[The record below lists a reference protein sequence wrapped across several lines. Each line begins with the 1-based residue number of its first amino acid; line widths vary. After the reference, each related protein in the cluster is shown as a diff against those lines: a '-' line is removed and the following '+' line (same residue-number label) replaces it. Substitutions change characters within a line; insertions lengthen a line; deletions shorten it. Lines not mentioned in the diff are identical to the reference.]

1 MNWYLVKMVFQI
13 VNGNNRAQFDEQ
25 LRLVKADEITWASEK
40 ASVLGWLEQTTFK
53 SNQGEVEW
61 RFIGVA
67 EIQQVGGWEDGM
79 QLWSTTSEMDNES
92 EYINLVKTNS
102 AKALYLNR
110 YANYEWVE

>member
-1 MNWYLVKMVFQI
+1 MNWYLVKLVFQI

-53 SNQGEVEW
+53 GKHGMVEW

-67 EIQQVGGWEDGM
+67 EIHQVGAWTDGM
-79 QLWSTTSEMDNES
+79 QLWSTTSEADNEN
-92 EYINLVKTNS
+92 EYINLEKTNS
-102 AKALYLNR
+102 AKALHLNR
-110 YANYEWVE
+110 HATYEWAE